1 MNTIRPGLRP
11 IAAGPSSSR
20 AVAPKTGSLAES
32 VVPGGVESKAS
43 AVVAGSRNPIAS
55 RGTGVGQHRP
65 VLMTEPPDL
74 SVRLLLEA
82 RRRVIGAYEE
92 ISRMQF

>member
-1 MNTIRPGLRP
+1 MNTIQPGLRP

-20 AVAPKTGSLAES
+20 AVAPKTGSLAKAE
-32 VVPGGVESKAS
+32 VPGGGESNAS
-43 AVVAGSRNPIAS
+43 VVVTGSRNPIAS
-55 RGTGVGQHRP
+55 RGVGVGQHSP
-65 VLMTEPPDL
+65 VLITKTPDL

-82 RRRVIGAYEE
+82 RRRVVGAYEE